1 MADEPALQKGQS
13 GEWVQYLQQM
23 LQHVGYWQGETDGEF
38 GDDLEQAVMQFQAA
52 YGLTADGMVGASSW
66 SALNGGGSSDSGS
79 GDASGSGSGE
89 EGSEQDP
96 DSVYV
101 DPSYLQVTQALID
114 ANGDADTYLASI
126 GIDPQS
132 LTQEAIA

>member
-1 MADEPALQKGQS
+1 MADEPELQKGQS

-23 LQHVGYWQGETDGEF
+23 LQQAGYWQGEADGEF
-38 GDDLEQAVMQFQAA
+38 GDDLEQAVMQFQSA
-52 YGLTADGMVGASSW
+52 YGLTADGMVGASTW
-66 SALNGGGSSDSGS
+66 SALTGGGSSDSSGGDGS
-79 GDASGSGSGE
+79 AEGGEGDA
-89 EGSEQDP
+89 

-101 DPSYLQVTQALID
+101 DTSYLQVTQALID